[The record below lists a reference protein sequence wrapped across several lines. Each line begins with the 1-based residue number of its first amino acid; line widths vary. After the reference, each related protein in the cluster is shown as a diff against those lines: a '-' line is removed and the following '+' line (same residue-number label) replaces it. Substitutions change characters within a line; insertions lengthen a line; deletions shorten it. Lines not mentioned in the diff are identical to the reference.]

1 MPYISV
7 EEDIDIDDV
16 LNECSSRELVEA
28 AKWLVNHA
36 SDDVKEA
43 LIESMKE
50 NPNSFDRG
58 FVNSFKTGGS
68 NTSPMEDEF
77 EEKMQVIASKYYSLS
92 PEDEKALEEIYQKY
106 R

>member
-1 MPYISV
+1 MPYITV
-7 EEDIDIDDV
+7 EEDVDIDDI
-16 LNECSSRELVEA
+16 LSDCSPRELVEA
-28 AKWLVNHA
+28 AKWLVENA
-36 SDDVKEA
+36 SDDVKDALVEA
-43 LIESMKE
+43 MKE
-50 NPNSFDRG
+50 NHNSFDRG

>member
-92 PEDEKALEEIYQKY
+92 PEDENALEEIYQKY

>member
-1 MPYISV
+1 MPYITV
-7 EEDIDIDDV
+7 EEDVDIDDI
-16 LNECSSRELVEA
+16 LSDCSPRELVEA
-28 AKWLVNHA
+28 AKWLVEHA

-43 LIESMKE
+43 LVEAMKE

-77 EEKMQVIASKYYSLS
+77 GDKMQVIASKYYSLT

>member
-1 MPYISV
+1 MPYITV
-7 EEDIDIDDV
+7 EEDVDIEDI
-16 LNECSSRELVEA
+16 LNDCSSQELVEV
-28 AKWLVNHA
+28 AKWLINHD
-36 SDDVKEA
+36 SDSVKAAFVEA
-43 LIESMKE
+43 MKE

-77 EEKMQVIASKYYSLS
+77 EEKMQVISSKYYSLS
-92 PEDEKALEEIYQKY
+92 PEDEKALEGIYQKY

>member
-1 MPYISV
+1 MPYITV

-16 LNECSSRELVEA
+16 LNDCSSRELVEA
-28 AKWLVNHA
+28 AKWLVEHA
-36 SDDVKEA
+36 ADDVKKA
-43 LIESMKE
+43 LIEAMKE
-50 NPNSFDRG
+50 NPENFDRG

-77 EEKMQVIASKYYSLS
+77 AEKMQVISSKYYSLS
-92 PEDEKALEEIYQKY
+92 PEDEKALEDIYQKY

>member
-1 MPYISV
+1 MPYITV
-7 EEDIDIDDV
+7 EEDVDIDDI
-16 LNECSSRELVEA
+16 LNDCSSRELVEA
-28 AKWLVNHA
+28 AKWLVEHA

-43 LIESMKE
+43 LVEAMKE
-50 NPNSFDRG
+50 NPSSFDRG

-68 NTSPMEDEF
+68 NRSPMEDEF